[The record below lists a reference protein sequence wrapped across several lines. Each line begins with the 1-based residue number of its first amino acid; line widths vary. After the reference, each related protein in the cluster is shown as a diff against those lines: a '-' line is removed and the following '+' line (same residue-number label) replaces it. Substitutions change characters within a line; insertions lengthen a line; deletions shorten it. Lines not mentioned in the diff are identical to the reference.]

1 MTHPPCITDVFVL
14 SRWMCMEIG
23 KINEGLVRDRKSLA
37 ALLLEQAPSAITKK
51 GDSYVFDKP
60 VIALLGQRLPGDL
73 HRRLRLPILFF
84 MSPDVPDSCWCMDPA
99 AFDALVLLGEISSM
113 RLLQDGKFW
122 VSRAIVYAILRKYPT
137 AVQLVM
143 GP

>member
-1 MTHPPCITDVFVL
+1 MTHPPRITDEFVL
-14 SRWMCMEIG
+14 SRWMSMEIG
-23 KINEGLVRDRKSLA
+23 KINEGLVRDRKPLA
-37 ALLLEQAPSAITKK
+37 DLLLEQTPSAITKK
-51 GDSYVFDKP
+51 GEPYSFDRS
-60 VIALLGQRLPGDL
+60 VLALLGQKLPGEL

-99 AFDALVLLGEISSM
+99 AFDALVHLGEISSM

-122 VSRAIVYAILRKYPT
+122 VSRAIVYAILQRYPT